1 MPGSNAKPAGAR
13 QQQLGG
19 TERKAQGGGGGGS
32 AKAAIPRGGLK
43 IGEADLRKGLLG
55 LKYNT
60 LDVEM
65 TVKECLAN
73 AGKECA
79 DIKRLSHTALA
90 TGRDQMLRGNLKAAN
105 SSFAFAY
112 TK

>member
-1 MPGSNAKPAGAR
+1 M
-13 QQQLGG
+13 QG
-19 TERKAQGGGGGGS
+19 TVTV
-32 AKAAIPRGGLK
+32 
-43 IGEADLRKGLLG
+43 G

-90 TGRDQMLRGNLKAAN
+90 TGRNQMLRGNLKAAN
-105 SSFAFAY
+105 SSCEFAY
-112 TK
+112 YQMRCARVQYWIWVHACTREH